1 MTKILR
7 VVLMLVTLL
16 AVGVMMLWFVAT
28 DTLQGM
34 WDQWSYGIIFVGFIF
49 AVFLF
54 AFIVTTFLTLF
65 DKEENK
71 NERHTHRKC
80 KTR

>member
-1 MTKILR
+1 
-7 VVLMLVTLL
+7 MLVTLL
-16 AVGVMMLWFVAT
+16 AIGIMMWWFVVT
-28 DTLQGM
+28 DALQVI
-34 WDQWSYGIIFVGFIF
+34 WDQWSYGIIFVGFVF

>member
-1 MTKILR
+1 MTKVLR
-7 VVLMLVTLL
+7 VVFLLVTLL
-16 AVGVMMLWFVAT
+16 AIGIMMWWFVVT
-28 DTLQGM
+28 DTLYII
-34 WDQWSYGIIFVGFIF
+34 WDQWSYSIILVGFVF

-80 KTR
+80 KT